1 MFAGRDQTVSKN
13 SPDNYIERD
22 IRWVAVYKPLI
33 TKMNAHLT
41 VQWCKKKLRHW
52 STEMWLHPDELI
64 FIVFLTSE

>member
-33 TKMNAHLT
+33 TKMNSV
-41 VQWCKKKLRHW
+41 VQKKSLGTGLQRCGYIQMNYFHCVLDK
-52 STEMWLHPDELI
+52 
-64 FIVFLTSE
+64 

>member
-22 IRWVAVYKPLI
+22 IRWVAVYKTLI

-41 VQWCKKKLRHW
+41 VQWCKKSLGTGLQRCGYIQMNYFHCVLDK
-52 STEMWLHPDELI
+52 
-64 FIVFLTSE
+64 